1 MTHNP
6 EIKNINSTPLPGED
20 NKSICSQLISFQ
32 SLLTE
37 QYNTDIKKITSL
49 LNFFE
54 KISSEFNQIYLN
66 FSTYSNYQKNSE
78 KFFINNICQSF
89 YNFHIQ
95 IFNKLKEII
104 EKINS
109 EIITPLKKAKKSI
122 EKDNKKHIISLKDI
136 IGQLSL
142 HQEVLNLIKNEYYEE
157 SNKLEL
163 IEKSNKK
170 DNTDN
175 HNNNNSQLIQKM
187 SNQTKLIE
195 NKFSLYKKEVEVMK
209 KLYNDCEKDFRI
221 LKQKIQESE
230 LKKNN
235 SIFNII
241 NNYSIL
247 LSNNIKLIDN
257 ENILFTNTINQ
268 YKPLTNNIQSIDD
281 LYNNNSDLN
290 MKWKYDFDISSQNKV
305 TTFDNNHNHNGSEN
319 NEINNNN
326 DNTKETQKG
335 KNPIKYEELLIMPNH
350 NNEIKGMNINYME
363 LNKKFYEKIKTK
375 TVEEDIQNFS
385 KDLSNLSEFF
395 KILSSEKIIQSEE
408 KNKVM
413 NILEKY
419 QGNIKCYI
427 KFCDAFLDSNE
438 SISKDLFEFKSFSN
452 FAYFSNLLKI
462 LIENISDNLLS
473 NDINSYKLFDKI
485 ICIGEKCVYEDTYIC
500 GLLSSENHIFK
511 KEQIWKNCI
520 KNKLINI
527 FEDICNKEYYTQN
540 AKDKNYIKKS
550 LNTFEKL
557 FTLKGKNKNNII
569 ELYELDKY
577 IKVYK
582 ELSIDKIKNITNN
595 YGQIVLHEIIK
606 CYIRHMI
613 NYNFLSYNNHQISFE
628 EIIKSILNDFSINDN
643 NNIKFFNLYFTSN
656 IHSIK
661 KPIMNGKE
669 KLKQNLSKHIQLSIY
684 ERDKNNIFIIKKLS
698 KFLNQKDQINLI
710 NLNKKYLNLNKYI
723 YHKIL
728 KKDNDFNSNKRI
740 GIWKILLKYKESI
753 KKNDYKKI
761 LSEVSKIPF
770 NEKEGS
776 NFLIMVDIKRTKF
789 KAKEND
795 GQKILINLLRCLVY
809 NNNVENDSEKINYCQ
824 GMNFLTALFYDIV
837 QNEEETFHL
846 LKSLFINA
854 KFGIIFKDGLSKLKD
869 YFTIL
874 EQLIYLLLPK
884 IYHKLII
891 NQIQVSF
898 FISPYFVTLFTN
910 IYYFHQNNATKFLL
924 HSLDDFILNGWCSV
938 FSTAICVLKHFEKK
952 ILNLNG
958 EELIKFLVNDIGKSD
973 LFIDENY
980 TTFYNIKKKNWINE
994 ELLECLEEEIIIEK
1008 NIKSE
1013 FNKNSS

>member
-1 MTHNP
+1 MSHNP
-6 EIKNINSTPLPGED
+6 EIKNINSTPLYGKE

-54 KISSEFNQIYLN
+54 KISSEFNQLYLN
-66 FSTYSNYQKNSE
+66 FSTYANYQKNSE
-78 KFFINNICQSF
+78 KFLINNICQSF
-89 YNFHIQ
+89 YNFHFQ
-95 IFNKLKEII
+95 IFDKLKEII

-157 SNKLEL
+157 TIKLEL
-163 IEKSNKK
+163 IEKNNKK

-209 KLYNDCEKDFRI
+209 KLYTDCEKDFRI

-257 ENILFTNTINQ
+257 EKVSFTNTINQ
-268 YKPLTNNIQSIDD
+268 YKSLTNNTQSIDD
-281 LYNNNSDLN
+281 LYNNNFDLN
-290 MKWKYDFDISSQNKV
+290 MKWKYDFDISSQNKL
-305 TTFDNNHNHNGSEN
+305 TTFDNSNNNNHNDSEN
-319 NEINNNN
+319 NEINNNK
-326 DNTKETQKG
+326 DYTKETKKG

-350 NNEIKGMNINYME
+350 NNEIKGMNLNYME
-363 LNKKFYEKIKTK
+363 LNKTFYEKIKTK
-375 TVEEDIQNFS
+375 TIEEDIQNFS

-500 GLLSSENHIFK
+500 GLLSSENNIFK

-527 FEDICNKEYYTQN
+527 FEDICNKEYYN
-540 AKDKNYIKKS
+540 GNNKDKNYIKKS

-577 IKVYK
+577 IKIYK
-582 ELSIDKIKNITNN
+582 KLNIDKIKNITNN

-613 NYNFLSYNNHQISFE
+613 NYNFLSYNNNQINIE
-628 EIIKSILNDFSINDN
+628 EIIKTILNDFSINDN
-643 NNIKFFNLYFTSN
+643 NNIKFFNLYFKNN
-656 IHSIK
+656 IYSIK
-661 KPIMNGKE
+661 KPIMNGKD
-669 KLKQNLSKHIQLSIY
+669 KLKRNLSKQIQLNIY
-684 ERDKNNIFIIKKLS
+684 ERDKNNMFIIKKLL

-728 KKDNDFNSNKRI
+728 KKDNDFNSKKRI
-740 GIWKILLKYKESI
+740 GIWKIFLKYKESI

-761 LSEVSKIPF
+761 SSEVNKIPF
-770 NEKEGS
+770 N
-776 NFLIMVDIKRTKF
+776 
-789 KAKEND
+789 
-795 GQKILINLLRCLVY
+795 ILVVGR
-809 NNNVENDSEKINYCQ
+809 
-824 GMNFLTALFYDIV
+824 
-837 QNEEETFHL
+837 
-846 LKSLFINA
+846 
-854 KFGIIFKDGLSKLKD
+854 
-869 YFTIL
+869 
-874 EQLIYLLLPK
+874 
-884 IYHKLII
+884 
-891 NQIQVSF
+891 
-898 FISPYFVTLFTN
+898 
-910 IYYFHQNNATKFLL
+910 
-924 HSLDDFILNGWCSV
+924 
-938 FSTAICVLKHFEKK
+938 KHFYEC
-952 ILNLNG
+952 
-958 EELIKFLVNDIGKSD
+958 
-973 LFIDENY
+973 
-980 TTFYNIKKKNWINE
+980 KN
-994 ELLECLEEEIIIEK
+994 
-1008 NIKSE
+1008 
-1013 FNKNSS
+1013 